1 MAITKRKR
9 LSPRNK
15 LTTFWGKNAISI
27 PATQAIA
34 GIAAS
39 RGTTRWFS
47 VGKSPIDLLAT
58 VSQNW
63 QKKMITYVMSI
74 LDQGDEH
81 QLFGQNSD
89 EKM

>member
-15 LTTFWGKNAISI
+15 LTTFWGKNAIAI
-27 PATQAIA
+27 LATQ

-58 VSQNW
+58 VSQKW